1 MTRDTNPTRTTSATS
16 ATGSTSA
23 DRHEHRYRAHL
34 TWEGNHGDGTADYAT
49 YGREHVV
56 RIDGEPDLGG
66 SADPAFRGDPSR
78 HNPEDLLLAALS
90 ACHMLSYLALCAR
103 IRIVVTAYEDRAVG
117 TMRED
122 GKGGG
127 RFVEVVL
134 RPVVTIADEGKR
146 AKAETL
152 HARAHEL
159 CFIAASCNFPVRH
172 EAAVQV
178 EVAVRE

>member
-1 MTRDTNPTRTTSATS
+1 MSNTTIPA
-16 ATGSTSA
+16 AEG
-23 DRHEHRYRAHL
+23 RHDHRYAAHL
-34 TWEGNHGDGTADYAT
+34 VWEGNHGDGTADYAT

-56 RIDGEPDLGG
+56 RFAGKPDLAA
-66 SADPAFRGDPSR
+66 SADPAFRGDPER
-78 HNPEDLLLAALS
+78 HNPEDLLVAALAS
-90 ACHMLSYLALCAR
+90 CHMLSYLALCTR
-103 IRIVVTAYEDRAVG
+103 MRIVVTAYEDRAEG

-134 RPVVTIADEGKR
+134 RPVVTIADEDKR
-146 AKAETL
+146 AKAEAL

-172 EAAVQV
+172 EAVV
-178 EVAVRE
+178 EVAGAVRE